1 VTVGPESERDLVK
14 AAVSL
19 ADTAKRFMDFIER
32 IEKRVIKKLDEADA
46 REREDK
52 ERRESHLNRR
62 Y

>member
-1 VTVGPESERDLVK
+1 VGPESERDLVK

-32 IEKRVIKKLDEADA
+32 IEKRVIKKLDEDDA

-52 ERRESHLNRR
+52 ERRESHPR
-62 Y
+62 YVKHS